1 MAERKVVKL
10 TDGTEADF
18 AIATSLADIDKKLAS
33 EGLKRDTSVKPFA
46 ERSTIDTTMAKIN
59 LPIVQGA
66 SALLGLP
73 GMVMEGIQSGAE
85 LIGRGLGYTPEKVAV
100 LFATEK
106 VWGATVVPFNVNV

>member
-18 AIATSLADIDKKLAS
+18 PIGASLADIDKRLAV

-46 ERSTIDTTMAKIN
+46 ERSDIDTTMAKIN

-73 GMVMEGIQSGAE
+73 GAVAEGLQTGAE
-85 LIGRGLGYTPEKVAV
+85 KLVNCLVVHQNKRQQVGL
-100 LFATEK
+100 
-106 VWGATVVPFNVNV
+106 